1 MKANGQG
8 LKVVA
13 EGYYPSWQ
21 PAGVVAVE
29 PMGKLPLIWG
39 LMKSRLS
46 PEPFYVR

>member
-21 PAGVVAVE
+21 PTSVAAAVE
-29 PMGKLPLIWG
+29 PTRKLPSIWG
-39 LMKSRLS
+39 LLKSQLRA
-46 PEPFYVR
+46 P